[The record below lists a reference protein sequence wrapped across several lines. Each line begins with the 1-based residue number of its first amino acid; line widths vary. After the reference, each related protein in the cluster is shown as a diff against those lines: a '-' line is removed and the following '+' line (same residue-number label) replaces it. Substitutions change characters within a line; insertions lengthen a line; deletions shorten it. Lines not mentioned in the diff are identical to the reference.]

1 MCPTTSSAASARW
14 RQNSMV
20 LAISS
25 LLEVSSLS
33 SVSSFFLS
41 LSSIYRNKTHLN
53 ALRHAANI
61 NIVAPARRTQ
71 FSAALSSP
79 PPQGGAPPPALPY
92 IHHSESS
99 CLGQGV
105 SIRTLPGTYENLW
118 SSTLLGI
125 LPVVSTKNTN
135 FYGVKASICIE
146 LGYLNQQDSN
156 NNAVYNET
164 NK

>member
-41 LSSIYRNKTHLN
+41 LSSIYSNKTH
-53 ALRHAANI
+53 ANTLHVMQQT
-61 NIVAPARRTQ
+61 NTVAPARLTQ
-71 FSAALSSP
+71 ILAALSSP
-79 PPQGGAPPPALPY
+79 PLQGGAPPPALPY
-92 IHHSESS
+92 NHHSESS

-125 LPVVSTKNTN
+125 LPVGSTKNKH
-135 FYGVKASICIE
+135 F
-146 LGYLNQQDSN
+146 L
-156 NNAVYNET
+156 
-164 NK
+164 